1 MRKSFDDLT
10 IADDFMFCKVMQDE
24 SICKQFLE
32 MILAGQI
39 GEIIYLS
46 PQNTVAAGIEAKS
59 VRLDLLVK
67 DESGKSYDIEM
78 QVSNEHNLPKRMRYY
93 QAAIDIAFL
102 DKGEHYKALNDSYI
116 IFVCVF
122 DAIGKNK
129 PIYTFEN
136 ICLED
141 RYTPL
146 RDGTKKVIINAEA
159 FSKSEDAELKCFL
172 EYVKTGT
179 VNTEYTGRI
188 ETMIQTVKK
197 SEQVRQEYRFM
208 SGFEMDAREEGIQQG
223 IEQGIQQ
230 GLRQGIQQGKSLG
243 LAEGSRQKALE
254 TARILKQLGDSVKKI
269 MQATGL
275 SQEEVESI

>member
-24 SICKQFLE
+24 GICKEFLE

-39 GEIIYLS
+39 GKIAYLS
-46 PQNTVAAGIEAKS
+46 PQNSVAAGIEAKS

-67 DESGKSYDIEM
+67 DEAGKSYDIEM
-78 QVSNEHNLPKRMRYY
+78 QVSNEHNIPKRMRYY

-116 IFVCVF
+116 IFVCLF

-129 PIYTFEN
+129 PLYTFEN

-141 RYTPL
+141 GQTPL

-159 FSKSEDAELKCFL
+159 FRKAEDKELKGFL

-188 ETMIQTVKK
+188 ETMIQTVKNN
-197 SEQVRQEYRFM
+197 EQARQEYRFM

-223 IEQGIQQ
+223 
-230 GLRQGIQQGKSLG
+230 KSLG
-243 LAEGSRQKALE
+243 LAEGVRQKALE
-254 TARILKQLGDSVKKI
+254 TARLMKQANCEIPFIEK
-269 MQATGL
+269 MTGL
-275 SQEEVESI
+275 TKEEVESIS

>member
-1 MRKSFDDLT
+1 MRKSFDELT
-10 IADDFMFCKVMQDE
+10 IADDFMFCKVMQNE
-24 SICKQFLE
+24 GICKEFLE

-39 GEIIYLS
+39 GKIAYLS
-46 PQNTVAAGIEAKS
+46 PQNSVATGIEAKS
-59 VRLDLLVK
+59 IRLDVFVK
-67 DESGKSYDIEM
+67 DEAGKSYDIEM

-102 DKGEHYKALNDSYI
+102 DKGAHYKALNDSYI
-116 IFVCVF
+116 IFVCVV

-141 RYTPL
+141 RHTPL

-159 FSKSEDAELKCFL
+159 FRKAENKELEGFL

-179 VNTEYTGRI
+179 ANTEYTGRI
-188 ETMIQTVKK
+188 ETMIQAVKNN
-197 SEQVRQEYRFM
+197 EQARQEYRFM
-208 SGFEMDAREEGIQQG
+208 SGFEMDAREE
-223 IEQGIQQ
+223 GIQQ

-243 LAEGSRQKALE
+243 LAEGSRQAKLE
-254 TARILKQLGDSVKKI
+254 TARILKQLGDSVQKI
-269 MQATGL
+269 SQATGL
-275 SQEEVESI
+275 SKEEVESIS